1 MLIDVFRIAALLA
14 RGDFQEAVAASVELC
29 LQHPS
34 ATAATSVNSY
44 LKKLSACREYS
55 ETLSPAANFELEDIL
70 RSGDSTKLLCELQDL
85 IYRHPTSALLW
96 ELSGKAAFNNQNLEL
111 GLLAFEECAHIRSD
125 DHLSNYNLGVAREL
139 CGLNDGAKAA
149 FMTSIKLNPNF
160 ANAHNSLGRLHK
172 ASGMVTTAEQC
183 FRTALELD
191 EHHVAALNNLG
202 LLLLDQNSVSE
213 ADQLLNKALALS
225 GDDYRIRLNISITR
239 RKLGYP
245 EEALAHIHSA
255 IQLKPEAEVAY
266 VMCCQLLES
275 MNRLK
280 DLEKLLVSSAAQ
292 LNPLPEALKVMEAKL
307 RYRQKD
313 YRVAAELAI
322 DINALQLTT
331 EMQIT
336 LFHLRGQICDKLG
349 KFTEAF
355 RSFKEMNE
363 TTQKTAVFK
372 ALNPSAFLGDLEA
385 QVRSPEQPLSLS
397 DPLLGVATPIF
408 LVGFPRSGT
417 TLLDSILRSHSQIKV
432 LEESPSLD
440 KAEDFLRNW
449 APQNASAPSTFD
461 LDRRRGAIAAYFREA
476 LGCIT
481 DRQDDLLLVDK
492 YPMNITKIPLIE
504 FLFPN
509 AKIILV
515 LRHPRDCI
523 LSSWMQNF
531 ALNPAMACLT
541 EIHTAA
547 HLYDLCMS
555 HFHLHFNDER
565 LTLHKIKYEDVIS
578 DLRSSVEGLLEFI
591 GVEWQENVTEFYNT
605 AKSRVMINTPSYSQ
619 VIEPVHSNSLY
630 RWEHYD
636 NVVTQ
641 WPTALDKWATKFGY

>member
-1 MLIDVFRIAALLA
+1 M
-14 RGDFQEAVAASVELC
+14 
-29 LQHPS
+29 
-34 ATAATSVNSY
+34 NSY
-44 LKKLSACREYS
+44 LQKMSAYPEDLG
-55 ETLSPAANFELEDIL
+55 TLSPAKKFELEDIR
-70 RSGDSTKLLCELQDL
+70 RSGNSTKLLCELQDL

-96 ELSGKAAFNNQNLEL
+96 ELSGQAAFNNQNLEL
-111 GLLAFEECAHIRSD
+111 GLLALEECAHIRSD

-183 FRTALELD
+183 FRTALDLD
-191 EHHVAALNNLG
+191 KHHVAALNNLG

-213 ADQLLNKALALS
+213 ADQLLNRALALNP
-225 GDDYRIRLNISITR
+225 DDYRIRLNISITR

-245 EEALAHIHSA
+245 EDALAHIRSA
-255 IQLKPEAEVAY
+255 IQLKPKNEVAY
-266 VMCCQLLES
+266 VMGCQLLES

-280 DLEKLLVSSAAQ
+280 DLEKLLVSSGAQ
-292 LNPLPEALKVMEAKL
+292 LNPLPEALKVIEAKL
-307 RYRQKD
+307 KYRQKD
-313 YRVAAELAI
+313 YRVAAELATDI
-322 DINALQLTT
+322 DALHLPT
-331 EMQIT
+331 EMQII
-336 LFHLRGQICDKLG
+336 LFNLRGQICDKLG
-349 KFTEAF
+349 EFTEAF

-363 TTQKTAVFK
+363 ARQNTAVFK
-372 ALNPSAFLGDLEA
+372 ALNPSRFLGGLEA
-385 QVRSPEQPLSLS
+385 QVRSPEQLLTLS
-397 DPLLGVATPIF
+397 DPLSDVAAPIF

-440 KAEDFLRNW
+440 KAEDFLTNW
-449 APQNASAPSTFD
+449 SPQDASGPSTFH
-461 LDRRRGAIAAYFREA
+461 LERRRGAIAAYFQEA

-492 YPMNITKIPLIE
+492 YPLNITKVPLIE

-515 LRHPRDCI
+515 LRHPRDCV

-541 EIHTAA
+541 NIHTAG

-555 HFHLHFNDER
+555 HFHLHFSDKT
-565 LTLHKIKYEDVIS
+565 LTLHKIKYEDVIT

-591 GVEWQENVTEFYNT
+591 GVEWQENLTEFYNT
-605 AKSRVMINTPSYSQ
+605 AKNRVMISTPSYSQ
-619 VIEPVHSNSLY
+619 VIEPVHSDSLY
-630 RWEHYD
+630 RWKHYD
-636 NVVTQ
+636 DAVTQ
-641 WPTALDKWATKFGY
+641 WPTALNQWATKFGY